1 MPSIKVSLPE
11 DFYSL
16 IQRKNFDRF
25 TVLELRSA
33 YIALSENISVDK
45 NEAQRIVYRQILK
58 LKNKGLLKRLDS
70 KSTKKTTY
78 LKTELF
84 YRATFNIVKKKDE
97 DECDSSTTDPTAPCD
112 KEVVKNLMDKIQKYK
127 TELLSSMGESGEYKD
142 LYTTF
147 PHLKAPL
154 QESYNNARN
163 KISKL
168 MGRIIAIE
176 NLIKLQQESRRS
188 NETS

>member
-1 MPSIKVSLPE
+1 MSSVKVSLPE
-11 DFYSL
+11 DFYS
-16 IQRKNFDRF
+16 IVQRKDFDRF

-33 YIALSENISVDK
+33 YIALSEFVDK
-45 NEAQRIVYRQILK
+45 NEAQRLVYRQILK
-58 LKNKGLLKRLDS
+58 LKDKGLLKRIDS

-78 LKTELF
+78 VKTELF
-84 YRATFNIVKKKDE
+84 YRAIFNIVKKKDE
-97 DECDSSTTDPTAPCD
+97 NECDSVTSDPKVPCS
-112 KEVVKNLMDKIQKYK
+112 KEVVKNLTDKIQNYK

-147 PHLKAPL
+147 PHLKGPL

-163 KISKL
+163 NNSKL
-168 MGRIIAIE
+168 IGRIIAIE
-176 NLIKLQQESRRS
+176 NLIKLQQESRQH